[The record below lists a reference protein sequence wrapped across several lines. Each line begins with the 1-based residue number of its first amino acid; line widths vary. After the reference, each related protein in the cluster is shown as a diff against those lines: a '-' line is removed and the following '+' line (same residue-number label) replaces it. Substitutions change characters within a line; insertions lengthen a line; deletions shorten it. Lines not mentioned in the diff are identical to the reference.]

1 MKKFISIRYKM
12 MAGFIIAIFL
22 LSVAICVIIGFQM
35 HKATVNRY
43 NGFITQEVDSA
54 IKMLNLFVK
63 NAEFQIETLAN
74 QDMLRRSTENVLS
87 NYTKADGLEFANSE
101 DERSYNIIKSIFNGV
116 KESYPEIDA
125 AYFGTKWKNFVVSD
139 NDADLTGY
147 DPTQT
152 DWYQNAARNA
162 ERMLLTPVYVSKTQE
177 LVVTLAKAVK
187 NKRGEIIGVVGLDI
201 SVSNLISFIE
211 AIKIGKNGYCL
222 LIENTGM
229 ILVDPKHENFIAKK
243 INECGVS
250 CYKKIET
257 ATEEPIDMNI
267 DGTIYQAHVYPA
279 DSINGKLVAVVP
291 RSELL
296 ETFNRLLVNM
306 LFITLALFII
316 GFIASFVFSKILK
329 RYFQNMETVFKKIA
343 NGDTTA
349 RMNYKTNDEIGQL
362 MGYFDESIEHM
373 SIMLNTLITE
383 SSHMGLIGKTLS
395 TDMEKTETSARNIT
409 GSINNLKDEILR
421 QASSVTEILS
431 TVEQSIRIINL
442 LDSSIE
448 SQTTSVSNSV
458 QQMENITESI
468 TTITNMLG
476 ENNELIKKLLSK
488 TLNGKDGAKI
498 ANEVVGQIAER
509 SDSLLEAS
517 LVIQNIAAQTNLLA
531 MNAAIEAAHAGEA
544 GKGFAVV
551 ADEIRKLAEES
562 NIQGKQIALVLKETI
577 EIIKNLTIAGQ
588 GAENIFGEV
597 YELTKNISSQEDMI
611 ENELKGQT
619 ESTNIALNMM
629 KDISKNGD
637 RIKYG
642 SSEMLEGNTAVLDEM
657 KKLDALTRIISDS
670 MQEMIRGAGEITD
683 TIIEANR
690 ATQANK
696 GSIDEL
702 TKLTNQFTV

>member
-1 MKKFISIRYKM
+1 M
-12 MAGFIIAIFL
+12 
-22 LSVAICVIIGFQM
+22 
-35 HKATVNRY
+35 
-43 NGFITQEVDSA
+43 
-54 IKMLNLFVK
+54 
-63 NAEFQIETLAN
+63 
-74 QDMLRRSTENVLS
+74 NV
-87 NYTKADGLEFANSE
+87 
-101 DERSYNIIKSIFNGV
+101 
-116 KESYPEIDA
+116 
-125 AYFGTKWKNFVVSD
+125 
-139 NDADLTGY
+139 
-147 DPTQT
+147 
-152 DWYQNAARNA
+152 
-162 ERMLLTPVYVSKTQE
+162 
-177 LVVTLAKAVK
+177 
-187 NKRGEIIGVVGLDI
+187 
-201 SVSNLISFIE
+201 
-211 AIKIGKNGYCL
+211 
-222 LIENTGM
+222 
-229 ILVDPKHENFIAKK
+229 
-243 INECGVS
+243 
-250 CYKKIET
+250 
-257 ATEEPIDMNI
+257 
-267 DGTIYQAHVYPA
+267 DGTVFQAYVYPA
-279 DSINGKLVAVVP
+279 KSINGKFVALV
-291 RSELL
+291 RQDELM
-296 ETFNRLLVNM
+296 ETFNRLLFSM
-306 LFITLALFII
+306 LLITLGLFVLALII
-316 GFIASFVFSKILK
+316 SFVLSRILK
-329 RYFQNMETVFKKIA
+329 KYFLNMEVVFKKIA

-448 SQTTSVSNSV
+448 SQTTSVANSV

-637 RIKYG
+637 RIKSG

-670 MQEMIRGAGEITD
+670 MQEMARGAGEITD